1 MAAHSSKLTVEHV
14 DQYFAHIQLPTQFQR
29 IQNPSLDATLLS
41 AIQASHLCRIPY
53 ENVALHYNQTPSISL
68 DVLDIYQKF
77 VERGRGGYCMENNIF
92 LHHVLRVLGF
102 QVFLT
107 GARLYRDASSA
118 TPGWSGWEHAVNIVT
133 LEDGAK
139 YLVDVGYGGDG
150 PTVPLPLT
158 ADVVTPNIGTQELRL
173 LYGSMPGI
181 ADNQRDIW
189 TYQFRNGPDQPW
201 KSGYAFHEL
210 EFFQQ
215 DFEVMNFFTSQ
226 SPSCFLTA
234 RLLVIRFLSNEKGVY
249 GKMILDQEKLKE
261 NLGGKSVLISTFQN
275 EEERVGALR
284 DRFDIHLT
292 DVEAKA
298 IFGKTSALVI

>member
-1 MAAHSSKLTVEHV
+1 M
-14 DQYFAHIQLPTQFQR
+14 
-29 IQNPSLDATLLS
+29 
-41 AIQASHLCRIPY
+41 
-53 ENVALHYNQTPSISL
+53 
-68 DVLDIYQKF
+68 
-77 VERGRGGYCMENNIF
+77 
-92 LHHVLRVLGF
+92 
-102 QVFLT
+102 
-107 GARLYRDASSA
+107 
-118 TPGWSGWEHAVNIVT
+118 
-133 LEDGAK
+133 
-139 YLVDVGYGGDG
+139 DVGYGGDG